1 MDQTQPHPLSQH
13 WRTIYAVLALAM
25 FGLWGWSLEEP
36 IKHWGDPREDGFS
49 YIAVFYATPLCLV
62 PGLLLLKDA
71 LLGRNRGL
79 SRPAVIIAAGALAIV
94 VAFLIFQRI
103 ANGPEA

>member
-1 MDQTQPHPLSQH
+1 MDQTRQPPQSQR
-13 WRTIYAVLALAM
+13 WRAIYAALGLAM
-25 FGLWGWSLEEP
+25 LGLWGWSLEEP

-71 LLGRNRGL
+71 ILRHNRGL
-79 SRPAVIIAAGALAIV
+79 SRPAVVIAIGALTIV

-103 ANGPEA
+103 MNGPEG

>member
-1 MDQTQPHPLSQH
+1 MDQTQQLALPRH
-13 WRTIYAVLALAM
+13 WRAIYALLAFAM

-62 PGLLLLKDA
+62 PGLLLAKDA
-71 LLGRNRGL
+71 ILRRNRGL
-79 SRPAVIIAAGALAIV
+79 SRPAVVIAIGALTIV

-103 ANGPEA
+103 ANGPEG